1 VFITEVF
8 SMSVLVRPEPF
19 STEFSRLF
27 NSLWDQPV
35 TSRAWV
41 PEMDLVETDDHYL
54 LEADLPGMKQ
64 DDVSIEFNDGTL
76 TIAGERKIAYERKE
90 KGFFRLERSFG
101 KFSRSLTLPEGV
113 DPDKI
118 SASFHDGVLEVQ
130 IPKPEQRKPRRI
142 EVSASG
148 NGNGNGKPAT
158 IQGSATTAP

>member
-1 VFITEVF
+1 
-8 SMSVLVRPEPF
+8 MSVLVRPEPF

-54 LEADLPGMKQ
+54 LTADLPGMKQ

-76 TIAGERKIAYERKE
+76 TIAGERKIEYERKD

-113 DPDKI
+113 DPDRI
-118 SASFHDGVLEVQ
+118 EAAFHDGVLDVR

-142 EVSASG
+142 QVAWSG
-148 NGNGNGKPAT
+148 KGNGKPAT
-158 IQGSATTAP
+158 IEGSSTTEA